1 MTDFNLERSRNRKR
15 SQYEQRK
22 NSYSS
27 KFYDLDD
34 KDKKS
39 NARMKSNDKLITIRA
54 ENIFKNINNSNTNL
68 QNEKQQKTQENQGT
82 ITKKNTNIKEKKVN
96 PKNKENN
103 PSNDKIMSKSLKR
116 NNPFDVS
123 LPNRMSGHEINL
135 IFNGKPVKKSEEEI
149 LLDEQYNTI
158 EYFLKSITDKNKVFK
173 QIHENKE
180 INYSSSNLGFMNSTK
195 AMSVKS
201 EEKNTKINLQNIMEN
216 DRRIMKR
223 DCPCIILSDKINIE
237 NNENKLD
244 FLIKIM
250 EEYKDIIMEK
260 AFCKNFQDRIILS
273 IYISL
278 SQISLKLY
286 NCTENNKKFNNIR
299 KFISY
304 LSNNIKYD
312 LFNNPNFTL
321 SSINQKFI
329 EIIDIK
335 NQKNQNNELSERK
348 KDDNSSLN
356 FSTKSNYKNSSSNN
370 KEKYRWYYDDE
381 DEEIIYENFEDFNEF
396 TSNDKDYA
404 IGNINMVLE
413 VDHQKDSNPAL
424 NYNVNNINFHRNISN
439 DEDNRVISKI
449 SRNKIRR
456 NATHRIAF
464 EKKENNKNYNILNHN
479 TTGPMHLKQK
489 EYNFQ
494 IIDINGNDNL
504 EDSDE
509 SIDSEEGCFEIHEN
523 HKYDLPKLLFFE
535 DHVKDKD
542 KRKINK
548 NTHVEI
554 KPDSNFVKIK
564 TRIKELNDIG
574 FNNIIT
580 IINKDPNVLPSHELN
595 LNPFEISD
603 FIQEREKRIIE
614 QQNNINI
621 ENTKKKEEKKKKNE
635 EENKNDSKNESF
647 FSKSGSF
654 FHDDEYSKNK
664 ILNFGND
671 EDEDD
676 DSV

>member
-96 PKNKENN
+96 QKNKENN

-195 AMSVKS
+195 TMSVKS

-404 IGNINMVLE
+404 YGNTNMVLE

-671 EDEDD
+671 EDD

>member
-27 KFYDLDD
+27 KFYDLDV

-96 PKNKENN
+96 QKNKENN

-404 IGNINMVLE
+404 FGNTNMVLE

>member
-27 KFYDLDD
+27 KFYDLDV

-404 IGNINMVLE
+404 YGNTNMVLE

-654 FHDDEYSKNK
+654 FHDDEFSKNK

-671 EDEDD
+671 EDD

>member
-96 PKNKENN
+96 QKNKENN

>member
-173 QIHENKE
+173 QMHENKE

>member
-27 KFYDLDD
+27 KFYDLDV

-404 IGNINMVLE
+404 YGNTNMVLE

>member
-39 NARMKSNDKLITIRA
+39 NTRMKSNDKLITIRA

-96 PKNKENN
+96 QKNKENN

>member
-27 KFYDLDD
+27 KFYDLDV

-96 PKNKENN
+96 QKNKENN

-404 IGNINMVLE
+404 FGNTNMVLE

-654 FHDDEYSKNK
+654 FHDDEFSKNK

>member
-27 KFYDLDD
+27 KFYDLDV

>member
-96 PKNKENN
+96 QKNKENN

-404 IGNINMVLE
+404 YGNTNMVLE

>member
-39 NARMKSNDKLITIRA
+39 NTKMKSNDKLIAIRA

-96 PKNKENN
+96 QKNKENN

-180 INYSSSNLGFMNSTK
+180 INYSSSNLGLMNSTK
-195 AMSVKS
+195 TMSVKS

-335 NQKNQNNELSERK
+335 NQKNQNNELFEMK

-404 IGNINMVLE
+404 YGNTNMVLE

-671 EDEDD
+671 EDD

>member
-27 KFYDLDD
+27 KFYDLDV

-404 IGNINMVLE
+404 FGNTNMVLE

>member
-39 NARMKSNDKLITIRA
+39 NTRMKSNDKLITIRA

-96 PKNKENN
+96 QKNKENN

-173 QIHENKE
+173 QMHENKE

-348 KDDNSSLN
+348 KDGNSSLN

-404 IGNINMVLE
+404 YGNTNMVLE

-654 FHDDEYSKNK
+654 FHDDEFSKNK